1 MRISDWSSDVCS
13 SDLRIDLLV
22 DATHPFAA
30 RITDNAEAACR
41 LSGTPRLLV
50 ERPPWQ
56 AVAGDDWILVP
67 DAEAAADALPGLAER
82 VFLSVGR
89 QEVEAFSALPR
100 LWFLVRMID
109 APRGAL
115 PLHRYEDRKSTRL
128 NSSH

>member
-13 SDLRIDLLV
+13 SDLALADYLRRERIDLLV

-67 DAEAAADALPGLAER
+67 DAEAAA
-82 VFLSVGR
+82 
-89 QEVEAFSALPR
+89 
-100 LWFLVRMID
+100 
-109 APRGAL
+109 GAL
-115 PLHRYEDRKSTRL
+115 DRKSVVVGKSVSVRVDHGGSPIITKKKIIRE
-128 NSSH
+128 

>member
-13 SDLRIDLLV
+13 SDLALADYLRRERIDLLV

-56 AVAGDDWILVP
+56 AVAGDAWILVP
-67 DAEAAADALPGLAER
+67 DAEAAADALPGPAAR
-82 VFLSVGR
+82 VLSSVGR
-89 QEVEAFSALPR
+89 QGVAPFFAPPR
-100 LWFLVRMID
+100 LRVLLWHYGSTASRE
-109 APRGAL
+109 RGV
-115 PLHRYEDRKSTRL
+115 
-128 NSSH
+128 

>member
-100 LWFLVRMID
+100 L
-109 APRGAL
+109 
-115 PLHRYEDRKSTRL
+115 DRKSTRL

>member
-67 DAEAAADALPGLAER
+67 DAAAAADALPGLAER
-82 VFLSVGR
+82 VFPPVGR
-89 QEVEAFSALPR
+89 QEGGAFSAPPR
-100 LWFLVRMID
+100 LRFLVRLLD
-109 APRGAL
+109 PPRGPLPPPRHAAL
-115 PLHRYEDRKSTRL
+115 PRPGPPPG
-128 NSSH
+128 